1 MSARDILIV
10 LFGVM
15 SLPLVIAIGE
25 RLGGMT

>member
-25 RLGGMT
+25 RMGG

>member
-15 SLPLVIAIGE
+15 SLPLVIVIGE